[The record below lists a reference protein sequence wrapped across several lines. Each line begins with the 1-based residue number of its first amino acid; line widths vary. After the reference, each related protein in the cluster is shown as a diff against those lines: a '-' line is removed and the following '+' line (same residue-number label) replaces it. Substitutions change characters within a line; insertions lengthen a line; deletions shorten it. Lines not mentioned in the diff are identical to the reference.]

1 MVGVAAASDPA
12 APAYRLRS
20 AFPRASI
27 RLTTRVFRVEA
38 GLQDTS
44 VPEPGWRAAVE
55 DRCRRLLESGVGGSD
70 RLALLRTLSWL
81 AGGRLDLPSGA
92 PLAPAERALL
102 HRFGL
107 AEVPGGGAVRLA
119 DGPAPGW
126 WPRLNVDPA
135 DRRTAVEGAPDAAL
149 RRLTTRTTYRSQA
162 QKAAMRAL
170 LTQPPGSGL
179 MASLPTGAGKS
190 LLFQVAAL
198 QGRRSVA
205 GACVAVIVPTIALA
219 LDHERSLAG
228 IPGLGGSRA
237 LTGDQPP
244 ARTRETLDA
253 FRRGEVPVL
262 LLGPEAALRGDV
274 AGFLA
279 EAASSEAANYGLD
292 ARLTHL
298 FVDEA
303 HIVESWGRG
312 FRPDFQRLPGLL
324 ARLRASDPDL
334 RLVLLSATL
343 SQAARRVLRDGWTL
357 GGAWLEVDARMPRY
371 EHDVVVGS
379 FGDEGARQEAL
390 DWVVDHVPRPAI
402 VYTTEVEHAKAV
414 HARLAGE
421 RGYRRTALFTGETPA
436 ERRREIVDGWSR
448 DELDLVVATS
458 AFGMGVDK
466 ADVRSVVHACLP
478 EGAARWYQEI
488 GRAARDGGQGVAALL
503 FTDTGDRDDDVSRA
517 RGLATG
523 GWLTRDLA
531 ERRWSAMVR
540 DAREKGWVEGR
551 FELSVDLDSIREGLR
566 PRSSD
571 YNRGWNMALL
581 TLLQRAGAVEIQS
594 VSAGVDEVG
603 RVWRVALLDNGLL
616 DPAPAA
622 FDRVFA
628 GRDAEVEA
636 ARSGLA
642 PYVRLMRSPELAC
655 VTRGAF
661 EIIEGT
667 SLAPPCGRCPA
678 CRREGT
684 PPPRSLPCGGLD
696 AAWAEAPP
704 HGGPLPAGLLLVQ
717 PRDAEL
723 DRSLPRVVELLAAA
737 GIEQFV
743 VPDGSADRVAECL
756 AGTGCRLGL
765 VLTFGEWVDAS
776 VPARLPTALLLP
788 HTASGGDRVVRR
800 FSDWAAGGDL
810 PAVVVAEGG
819 RIVGARRVDQWLSRF
834 APVSEGWLAALVGG
848 DVVE

>member
-1 MVGVAAASDPA
+1 MATGVA
-12 APAYRLRS
+12 
-20 AFPRASI
+20 
-27 RLTTRVFRVEA
+27 
-38 GLQDTS
+38 
-44 VPEPGWRAAVE
+44 
-55 DRCRRLLESGVGGSD
+55 GSD
-70 RLALLRTLSWL
+70 RLALLRTLAWL
-81 AGGRLDLPSGA
+81 SGGRLDMPEGA
-92 PLAPAERALL
+92 RLVLTEQAAL

-107 AEVPGGGAVRLA
+107 VEIPGGGAVRLA
-119 DGPAPGW
+119 DGVRPGW
-126 WPRLNVDPA
+126 WTQLNVDSS
-135 DRRTAVEGAPDAAL
+135 DRRTAVEGSPDAVL
-149 RRLTTRTTYRSQA
+149 RRLTARPTYRSQA
-162 QKAAMRAL
+162 QKAAVRAL

-190 LLFQVAAL
+190 LLFQIAAL
-198 QGRRSVA
+198 HGRCAVA
-205 GACVAVIVPTIALA
+205 GTCVVVITPTVALA

-228 IPGLGGSRA
+228 IPGLEGSRA
-237 LTGDQPP
+237 VIGDQPQ
-244 ARTRETLDA
+244 ARVSETLNA

-274 AGFLA
+274 AAYLA
-279 EAASSEAANYGLD
+279 EAASPDAANYGLD

-324 ARLRASDPDL
+324 ARLRSADPDL

-343 SQAARRVLRDGWTL
+343 SQAARRVLRDGWAL
-357 GGAWLEVDARMPRY
+357 GGSWLEVDARMPRY
-371 EHDVVVGS
+371 EHDVMVGA
-379 FGDEGARQEAL
+379 FGDDEARQEAL

-414 HARLAGE
+414 HARLTGE
-421 RGYRRTALFTGETPA
+421 CGYRRVALFTGETTA
-436 ERRREIVDGWSR
+436 DRRRSIVDGWSR

-531 ERRWSAMVR
+531 EKRWSAMIR
-540 DAREKGWVEGR
+540 DAREKRWVEGH
-551 FELSVDLDSIREGLR
+551 FEISVDLDSIREGLR
-566 PRSSD
+566 PKSSD

-581 TLLQRAGAVEIQS
+581 TLLQRAGAIEIQS

-603 RVWRVALLDNGLL
+603 RVWRVSLRDNGLL
-616 DPAPAA
+616 DAAPAA
-622 FDRVFA
+622 WDRVFA
-628 GRDAEVEA
+628 DRDAEVQA
-636 ARSGLA
+636 ARSELS
-642 PYVRLMRSPELAC
+642 PYVRLMRSPERAC

-667 SLAPPCGRCPA
+667 SQAPPCGRCPS
-678 CRREGT
+678 CRKEGIS
-684 PPPRSLPCGGLD
+684 PPRVLPCGGLD
-696 AAWAEAPP
+696 AAWSENARYD
-704 HGGPLPAGLLLVQ
+704 GPLPGGLLLVQ
-717 PRDAEL
+717 PRDAEI
-723 DRSLPRVVELLAAA
+723 DRSLHEVLRALSATGV
-737 GIEQFV
+737 EQFV
-743 VPDGSADRVAECL
+743 VPDALTCRVANYL
-756 AGTGCRLGL
+756 AGAGCRLGL
-765 VLTFGEWVDAS
+765 VLAFGEWSAGS

-788 HTASGGDRVVRR
+788 HTAGDGDGVLRR
-800 FSDWAAGGDL
+800 FAGWAAGGEL
-810 PAVVVAEGG
+810 PAVAVAEGARMLGG
-819 RIVGARRVDQWLSRF
+819 RRIDQWLSRF
-834 APVSEGWLAALVGG
+834 APVSEEWLVAIAGG
-848 DVVE
+848 GVVE